1 LKILQLS
8 SAQALGGGERH
19 LIDLANALVAR
30 GHEVHAAFRPA
41 SPLIRELA
49 RLPKDNLTTLP
60 LRNALDAA
68 SARKLARYVRE
79 HKIEIVHAHLARDY
93 PLAAFATRRNA
104 RCKLVITRHVLF
116 PLNRLHAIT
125 LSAVARV
132 IAVSGAVQ
140 RALLAQAL
148 LPADRV
154 VVVHNGID
162 VQRFERASSQSARD
176 TFRRQWNVSEGEL
189 LIGSVG
195 EITPL
200 KGHEDFLRA
209 AAIILHHF
217 SQAQFLIAGVD
228 ASSRRKNITTLESL
242 IAQLNLARS
251 VRIVGWVEDLTSLYG
266 ALDIF
271 VSASH
276 TESFGL
282 AIAEA
287 MASAVP
293 VVATETEG
301 AKEIIT
307 DGETGLLVPIADAT
321 ALATAVLGLLQDTS
335 KGSRLRMSGCKRIKE
350 QFSLERMVDETE
362 KLYREVL
369 NGSASA

>member
-1 LKILQLS
+1 
-8 SAQALGGGERH
+8 

-30 GHEVHAAFRPA
+30 GHEVHAALRPV

-60 LRNALDAA
+60 LRNALDAT
-68 SARKLARYVRE
+68 SARQLGRYVRE

-93 PLAAFATRRNA
+93 PLAAFATRRNSG
-104 RCKLVITRHVLF
+104 CKLVITRHVLF

-132 IAVSGAVQ
+132 IAVSGAVA
-140 RALLAQAL
+140 RAMQGQAL
-148 LPADRV
+148 LPAERIV
-154 VVVHNGID
+154 VVPNGID
-162 VQRFERASSQSARD
+162 VQRFEQAGSQPARD
-176 TFRRQWNVSEGEL
+176 TFRRQWNVGEDEL
-189 LIGSVG
+189 LIGAVG
-195 EITPL
+195 EIKSL
-200 KGHEDFLRA
+200 KGHEEFLRA
-209 AAIILHHF
+209 AAIILRRF
-217 SQAQFLIAGVD
+217 PKAQFLIAGVD
-228 ASSRRKNITTLESL
+228 SSSSRKNMATLESL
-242 IAQLNLARS
+242 IAQLNLATS
-251 VRIVGWVEDLTSLYG
+251 VRIVGWVEDMTSLYG
-266 ALDIF
+266 ALDVF

-307 DGETGLLVPIADAT
+307 SGETGLLVPIADAT
-321 ALATAVLGLLQDTS
+321 ALATAVLGLLEDKS
-335 KGSRLRMSGCKRIKE
+335 KRNHLGMSGRE
-350 QFSLERMVDETE
+350 RVNARFSLERMVDETE
-362 KLYREVL
+362 KIYRDVL
-369 NGSASA
+369 NG